1 MGYTPIMIIT
11 KENLRRLLQGEDD
24 AVLVLR
30 EGRVH
35 IVSSGDEGGGLE
47 VITRADLMG
56 RLGDAEDSDG
66 ELAKQ
71 AEALDTAVTE
81 LGG

>member
-1 MGYTPIMIIT
+1 MIIT

-35 IVSSGDEGGGLE
+35 IVSSGDGEGGLE

-71 AEALDTAVTE
+71 AEALDTTVAE

>member
-1 MGYTPIMIIT
+1 MLIT

-35 IVSSGDEGGGLE
+35 IVSAGDEAGGLE
-47 VITRADLMG
+47 VISRVDLMG

-66 ELAKQ
+66 ELAHQ
-71 AEALDTAVTE
+71 AAALDTAVSE